1 MIMAML
7 TKGRIMKVRPV
18 KRTALAIYTHMQMK
32 PAHLHSQQT
41 EAHNRYEV
49 KWNWTHRR
57 NGTHQDFF

>member
-1 MIMAML
+1 
-7 TKGRIMKVRPV
+7 MKVRPV
-18 KRTALAIYTHMQMK
+18 KRTTLAIYTHMQMK